1 MKIEIAIEGP
11 CEAVRALHRKLAFGS
26 EQVEQGVDKDRQ
38 RAKLILVEEDDRL
51 NQVLIRISEIAEREL
66 RIAESLE
73 FRVRNLAYSEPS
85 PWCESLREPFQPVPS
100 LTVRPWSPSASR
112 SDGRHGILL
121 DSDLAFGTGRHP
133 TTQLCLKALQDLSC
147 GLWGLSGKSV
157 LDFGCGTALLAI
169 AAVKW
174 GASRCQG
181 VEIDADAAATAK
193 RNVVLNGLSDRI
205 VISHGSW
212 EAVEGKADLILANLV
227 PSVLLRTGCEIPAH
241 LSEQGRAVVS
251 GFGRNQSQE
260 MEDFFTRLGLRIAAR
275 LEREGWSAL
284 VMERGEGLIATAASP
299 TSGIRTDQCHP
310 GGQDNDRN

>member
-26 EQVEQGVDKDRQ
+26 EEVEQGVDKDPQ
-38 RAKLILVEEDDRL
+38 RAKLILVEEDERV

-100 LTVRPWSPSASR
+100 LTVRPWSPTASR
-112 SDGRHGILL
+112 SDDRHEILL

-169 AAVKW
+169 AAAKL
-174 GASRCQG
+174 GASHCQA
-181 VEIDADAAATAK
+181 VEIDPEAAATAK
-193 RNVVLNGLSDRI
+193 RNVVLNGLSDRV
-205 VISHGSW
+205 VISQGSW
-212 EAVEGKADLILANLV
+212 EAVEGRVDLLLANLV
-227 PSVLLRTGCEIPAH
+227 PSVLLRTGSEIPAH
-241 LSEQGRAVVS
+241 LREQGRAVVS

-260 MEDFFTRLGLRIAAR
+260 VEDFFSLLGLKTTER
-275 LEREGWSAL
+275 LERQGWRAL
-284 VMERGEGLIATAASP
+284 VMEKNKA
-299 TSGIRTDQCHP
+299 
-310 GGQDNDRN
+310 